1 MSANIRNP
9 RNKRLPAV
17 EPPTRIHPPSGRF
30 VRLSQLGKLR
40 ECEQV
45 AAVCYRVRNGDIE
58 FLLVR
63 TRGSGRWTFPKG
75 SAEPGLSHAQA
86 AALEAFEE
94 AGVHGRIEE
103 TSFVRYVGRKRGDA
117 RKSAARSRKKEL
129 AVNAHLCEVLRLG
142 CPKESNRNR
151 TWFRVRDARVRL
163 REGRESDEGSE
174 FSRVIDRAVA
184 RIQRLRGASGILG
197 GRPQDGRAKLLPPPR
212 EMPQKDAL
220 QKVQFE
226 PSADAHGRVEQASLT
241 AYIRWQ
247 RGIMGQSVVPAIVAH
262 RREVLHG
269 EILQFRPPREKKSRA
284 LGNVTSNA

>member
-1 MSANIRNP
+1 
-9 RNKRLPAV
+9 
-17 EPPTRIHPPSGRF
+17 
-30 VRLSQLGKLR
+30 LR

-129 AVNAHLCEVLRLG
+129 AVNA
-142 CPKESNRNR
+142 
-151 TWFRVRDARVRL
+151 RVRL

-226 PSADAHGRVEQASLT
+226 PSAEAHGRVEQASLT